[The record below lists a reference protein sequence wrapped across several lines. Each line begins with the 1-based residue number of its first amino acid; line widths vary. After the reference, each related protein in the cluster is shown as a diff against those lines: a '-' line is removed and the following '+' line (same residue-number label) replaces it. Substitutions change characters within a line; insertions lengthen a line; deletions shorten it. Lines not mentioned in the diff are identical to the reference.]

1 MRKYTNPEF
10 MLDCISYENNVCFSA
25 VEETGSVPTGG
36 EKNEQDSGNIV

>member
-10 MLDCISYENNVCFSA
+10 MLDRVSCDNDICVSA